1 MSQPAFT
8 EHVLRFECEGEQLL
22 GILTLPGRDAA
33 STSAHTAMLIVVGGP
48 QYRVGSHRQFTLSAR
63 AAAAAGMPVLRFD
76 YRGMGDS
83 SGALRQ
89 FEGVERDIAAAID
102 ALQRRCPSV
111 RSVVL
116 YGLCDAAS
124 ASLLYWDATR
134 DARVA
139 AMCLLNP
146 WVRSEAGLARVH
158 VTHYYTQRLRDPAF
172 WRKLLRGEV
181 ARDALGGALR
191 SVRQALGSGR
201 RCQPGGVDAPQL
213 AYQQRMARA
222 WMAFD
227 GPLLLLLS
235 GRDFTAQEFLQCA
248 GREPA
253 WAGALSRPRLS
264 QHTLAD
270 ADHTFSALQA
280 QRRADALLVD
290 WLAQHRLSA
299 PDAPQRFDESTAA
312 GGASAARQ
320 EVTP

>member
-8 EHVLRFECEGEQLL
+8 EHALRFDCEGEQLL
-22 GILTLPGRDAA
+22 GILALPGRDAS
-33 STSAHTAMLIVVGGP
+33 STAAHTAMLMVVGGP
-48 QYRVGSHRQFTLSAR
+48 QYRAGSHRQFTLSAR

-89 FEGVERDIAAAID
+89 FEGVEHDIAAAID

-124 ASLLYWDATR
+124 ASLLYWDATHDPR
-134 DARVA
+134 IA

-158 VTHYYTQRLRDPAF
+158 VTHYYGQRLRDPAF

-191 SVRQALGSGR
+191 SVSQMLGSGR
-201 RCQPGGVDAPQL
+201 RSSAGGAAAPAL
-213 AYQQRMARA
+213 SYQQRMARA
-222 WMAFD
+222 WMAFE
-227 GPLLLLLS
+227 GPVLLLIS

-248 GREPA
+248 GREPE
-253 WAGALSRPRLS
+253 WRGALSQPQLT

-270 ADHTFSALQA
+270 ADHTFSASQA
-280 QRRADALLVD
+280 QRRADALLVE
-290 WLAQHRLSA
+290 WLTQHRLSA
-299 PDAPQRFDESTAA
+299 PTAAQPFDEVAA
-312 GGASAARQ
+312 ASGAEAARQ